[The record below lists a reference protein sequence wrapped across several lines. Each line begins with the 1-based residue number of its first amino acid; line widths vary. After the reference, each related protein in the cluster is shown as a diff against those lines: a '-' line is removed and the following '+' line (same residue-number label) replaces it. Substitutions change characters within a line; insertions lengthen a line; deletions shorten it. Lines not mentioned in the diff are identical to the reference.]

1 MALDQSSQDKTYFL
15 LRLRLRL
22 ISKIALMVGGLSCL
36 FMLLVLHFITDNSGV
51 NYETII
57 RSYSISRQHIG
68 PTLLVAGLFL
78 VAFSGAITFL
88 IALYTGFYIAGP
100 LFRFARNMELFIEHG
115 AVTPIPTR
123 KHDLLKQEE
132 QQIKRSIIK
141 LQKHYDEI
149 RLTADTA
156 LFQLA
161 TQQNPSVAIAK
172 LKEIDREIQL

>member
-1 MALDQSSQDKTYFL
+1 MAHDQSSQDKTHFL
-15 LRLRLRL
+15 LRLRL

-36 FMLLVLHFITDNSGV
+36 CMLLALNFITDNSGV

-57 RSYSISRQHIG
+57 RSYSLSRQHIG

-78 VAFSGAITFL
+78 VSFAGAITFL

-100 LFRFARNMELFIEHG
+100 LFRFARNIELLIERG
-115 AVTPIPTR
+115 TITPISTR
-123 KHDLLKQEE
+123 KNDLLKQEE

-149 RLTADTA
+149 RLTTDTA
-156 LFQLA
+156 LSQLA
-161 TQQNPSVAIAK
+161 TQQDPSVAIAK
-172 LKEIDREIQL
+172 LKEIDREIHL

>member
-15 LRLRLRL
+15 LRLRL

-36 FMLLVLHFITDNSGV
+36 CMVLVLHFITDNSGV